1 MFDLL
6 SRTLSNTI
14 IKKGMM
20 FKMANKKALSAS
32 EIVETHKPKNFK
44 YKYIFKD
51 DEFLDELVKSGY
63 DMDSLDTI
71 QNDSLVQTA
80 LNASFEEFERDI
92 VKKANE
98 PTVFDNWV
106 VVSKKMIT
114 KADKKLNN
122 VGIGYFDKDGIHYVA
137 FCFRYD
143 KFDILEIFILA

>member
-1 MFDLL
+1 
-6 SRTLSNTI
+6 
-14 IKKGMM
+14 MM

-92 VKKANE
+92 VKKAKE